1 MLSHPQLCIFGAQPA
16 GGHCHLPIRTQ
27 SFAALS
33 HMKPPGL
40 NRHTCPSKPNV
51 MTGLS
56 KAGVCKNAS
65 GHFYLSMSV
74 SELMCAFPLYSCCV
88 LFVCLFVCFR

>member
-27 SFAALS
+27 SYAALS

-40 NRHTCPSKPNV
+40 NRHTCPSKPKLNDRLV
-51 MTGLS
+51 
-56 KAGVCKNAS
+56 
-65 GHFYLSMSV
+65 
-74 SELMCAFPLYSCCV
+74 
-88 LFVCLFVCFR
+88 